1 MPYFLTFLIIL
12 LTIALLWQIY
22 DNQKKKKAL
31 QTIKA
36 KVLELLQSDCKNDN
50 LSVDSSSSLLLTE
63 LETMFHNQLCLIA
76 EYSKKERAVDKA
88 ISLHSKELLAAT
100 LSTLEELSAEEKI
113 SFEVQKKLYRCHT
126 NVEKVK
132 TLLHKLYT
140 SFLLEHQEK
149 IAKCVL
155 NVNEICHNNILNF
168 YDEISGK
175 GIEVQIDIPK
185 EPILLTSNKEILS
198 RILSI
203 IILNLISHSENH
215 TVIGLTLDNDENYVF
230 IELWDHAAGETS
242 KPEGNLSRCL
252 LSPECQLKNQESDL
266 YIARQLVR
274 ALGGELSLSNND
286 SFQETSFMVKL
297 EKVS

>member
-1 MPYFLTFLIIL
+1 MPYFLTFLIIS

-31 QTIKA
+31 HTITA

-50 LSVDSSSSLLLTE
+50 LSEDSSSALLLSE
-63 LETMFHNQLCLIA
+63 LETMFRNQLCLIA
-76 EYSKKERAVDKA
+76 EYNKKERAVDKA
-88 ISLHSKELLAAT
+88 ISLHSKELLIAT

-132 TLLHKLYT
+132 SLLHKLYA
-140 SFLLEHQEK
+140 SFLLDHQEK

-155 NVNEICHNNILNF
+155 NINEVCHNNILNF

-198 RILSI
+198 RVLSI
-203 IILNLISHSENH
+203 IILNLISQCKKHK
-215 TVIGLTLDNDENYVF
+215 VIGLTLENDDNYVF
-230 IELWDHAAGETS
+230 IELWDHAADDNTKLDIEDS
-242 KPEGNLSRCL
+242 SRLS
-252 LSPECQLKNQESDL
+252 SPECQLKNQDSEL

-274 ALGGELSLSNND
+274 ALGGELSLSNYD
-286 SFQETSFMVKL
+286 SFQETSFVVKL
-297 EKVS
+297 EKAS